1 MQIKKIDS
9 RTTGIDNETCVKN
22 AGENRFEMVLI
33 AAIRAREISR
43 QTKNQM
49 IQGPYQNP
57 CVSALIDIQ
66 EGRVTRQHLKRI

>member
-1 MQIKKIDS
+1 MQSKKIDS
-9 RTTGIDNETCVKN
+9 RTTGIDNDLCVKN

-33 AAIRAREISR
+33 GAIRAREISR

-49 IQGPYQNP
+49 IQGPYKNA

-66 EGRVTRQHLKRI
+66 EGRVTRDHLKRI